1 MELCKSLRWKGFHSR
16 DWSSPEELIARL
28 VQPEVPFSCL
38 RTCQPWGP
46 DDGPSAPG
54 DCASHRGSTVRWPGP
69 ATPAHAS
76 SALRASG
83 SART

>member
-54 DCASHRGSTVRWPGP
+54 DCASHRSCFEPSDELPQR
-69 ATPAHAS
+69 
-76 SALRASG
+76 RAPL
-83 SART
+83 A